1 MMMTEITDR
10 IYIGNIHDALDKS
23 QITGNNI
30 TGILSLSMPL
40 DYQPHTDVFAK
51 VRLYDGKENPLASY
65 LLAVKTL
72 DTMLKTTVGNVL
84 VHCTE
89 GRSRCPFIVACY
101 LSWREQIAPDTVLPM
116 ISSKHKQTSI
126 HPLHLAMVDEILST
140 LKHSI

>member
-1 MMMTEITDR
+1 MMTEITDR
-10 IYIGNIHDALDKS
+10 IFIGSINEALDKRLIES
-23 QITGNNI
+23 NNV

-65 LLAVKTL
+65 VIAVKTL
-72 DTMLKTTVGNVL
+72 DAMLKKTMGNVL

-101 LSWREQIAPDTVLPM
+101 IAWKEKVGFDVVLSM
-116 ISSKHKQTSI
+116 ISSKHKKTSV
-126 HPLHLAMVDEILST
+126 HPLHLAMSGRIFEA
-140 LKHSI
+140 LKE